1 MDKSNLLFCGSSLA
15 VCLLIAA
22 IAIPFASISDAQL
35 ATAKSVM
42 AATELGE
49 VDLGEFGKVPV
60 ETLTSYYIEN
70 PPVVEAGAAK
80 KVRFEGC

>member
-1 MDKSNLLFCGSSLA
+1 MDRSNLIFCGSSLA

-22 IAIPFASISDAQL
+22 IAIPFASISDASL

-42 AATELGE
+42 PAEELGE
-49 VDLGEFGKVPV
+49 IDLGEFGKVPV
-60 ETLTSYYIEN
+60 ETLATYYMEN